1 MPLRINWI
9 RTTLVS
15 QFSSFQTEVNEHFKK
30 WGIISKAF
38 LWSTAPLI
46 VSCDNFVKHTHPY
59 MFKDNGIIEMNGFVN
74 LSVCKFNLYTTTTM
88 RTVRE
93 IKFESMIETAHYYI

>member
-1 MPLRINWI
+1 
-9 RTTLVS
+9 
-15 QFSSFQTEVNEHFKK
+15 
-30 WGIISKAF
+30 
-38 LWSTAPLI
+38 
-46 VSCDNFVKHTHPY
+46 